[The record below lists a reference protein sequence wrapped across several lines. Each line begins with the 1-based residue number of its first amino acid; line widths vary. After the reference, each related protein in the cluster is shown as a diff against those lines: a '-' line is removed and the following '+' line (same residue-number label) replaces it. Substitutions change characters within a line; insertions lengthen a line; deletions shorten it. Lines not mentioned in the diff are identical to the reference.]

1 MVRLSPSQTGG
12 GWFHRVVVARGLQQI
27 AHDDFGLSDNDLR
40 GRPFNQ
46 FKNYVWSQLG
56 QIALYEILVRE
67 GFEAARVTVTRLV
80 AK

>member
-1 MVRLSPSQTGG
+1 MGAAHFCTYPLLQEL
-12 GWFHRVVVARGLQQI
+12 ARTDCGLTER
-27 AHDDFGLSDNDLR
+27 DLA

-67 GFEAARVTVTRLV
+67 GFDPARRTVTRLV
-80 AK
+80 TR